1 MPEITGSTRD
11 KLLSKI
17 QNSDL
22 GRIVNE
28 LYRPGA
34 KVGDGGTASILTQE
48 FLEGTSTHLAKAQQR
63 LTQLNNLAKSGK
75 LGLNDIDI
83 LEALRNDLS
92 NAINL
97 FK

>member
-1 MPEITGSTRD
+1 
-11 KLLSKI
+11 
-17 QNSDL
+17 
-22 GRIVNE
+22 
-28 LYRPGA
+28 
-34 KVGDGGTASILTQE
+34 
-48 FLEGTSTHLAKAQQR
+48 LEGTSTHLTKAQQR

-92 NAINL
+92 KAIHL